1 MSKFCSQ
8 CGAQVTETARFC
20 NKCGAQLQPTQPT
33 SAGAYSAPSAP
44 SPGYET
50 PNYQVPPSFQQLGQQ
65 LGQQPGQQ
73 PRQQPGPQA
82 GFGQMPYQP
91 PYQQP
96 TASGELR
103 PNLAGLLCYPLS
115 FITGILFLVLTP
127 YNRDRF
133 VRFHA
138 FQSIFFFAAIF
149 VLNIALGIMGIVL
162 PWRLERMLSSLLSLL
177 SFGGTL
183 WMMYQAYRGVRF
195 KMPFIGELAEK
206 QADKL

>member
-1 MSKFCSQ
+1 
-8 CGAQVTETARFC
+8 VTDTARFC
-20 NKCGAQLQPTQPT
+20 NKCGAQLQPTQPA
-33 SAGAYSAPSAP
+33 SAGAYSAPAANYP
-44 SPGYET
+44 NYET
-50 PNYQVPPSFQQLGQQ
+50 PNYQSPPGF
-65 LGQQPGQQ
+65 
-73 PRQQPGPQA
+73 QQPGPQPGPQSGQQA
-82 GFGQMPYQP
+82 GFGQMPYQQ

-96 TASGELR
+96 VTSGELK

-149 VLNIALGIMGIVL
+149 VLNICLGILGIVL

-183 WMMYQAYRGVRF
+183 WMMYQAYRGERF